1 MFKNNKL
8 HLHLESSRKRSPL
21 YHLTEARWRAAAR
34 RRRALS
40 RQLHV
45 TIGWDGDILDTALAT
60 ADMMI
65 NSNPPRERLRER
77 APHLKWIQT
86 TGAGIDGLMPLDW
99 LPADIVLTN
108 NRGAHGAKAQ
118 DSCTMALLMLNADM
132 PQVLANQRQRAWQQ
146 IFTLPIAGKVALILG
161 FGDLGQAAGR
171 AARRLGLKVIAVTR
185 SGKPSRLADTVY
197 PVSRLDQAL
206 PQADF
211 IIVATPLTN
220 ETRGLLDQ
228 RRLARIKPDAGL
240 VNIGRAAII
249 DYAALRARLE
259 SGQLRGAVLDVFETE
274 PLPPDSP
281 WWTTPGVVVL
291 PHISCDNP
299 LYIDRLFDFWFA
311 NLERFLAGRRLKN
324 TMDRT
329 RGY

>member
-8 HLHLESSRKRSPL
+8 HIHLESSRKRSPL
-21 YHLTEARWRAAAR
+21 YHLTEARWQAAAR
-34 RRRALS
+34 RHRALS

-132 PQVLANQRQRAWQQ
+132 PQVLANQRQRTWQQ

-249 DYAALRARLE
+249 DYAALRARLK